1 MDTTDYTF
9 LELELEIQFLK
20 KYIELDLKHGHKVS
34 KGHLFTLNQV
44 IEKLNKV
51 KDEVRDEKNSH

>member
-9 LELELEIQFLK
+9 LELELELQFLK
-20 KYIELDLKHGHKVS
+20 KYIELSINNDHKVS

-51 KDEVRDEKNSH
+51 KEEVREW